1 MQILNCLGIF
11 VRFFSLDFPSMK
23 IRKKKEEKRKTVSFV
38 SVSCTRLFIMSFCFS
53 TGLWVE
59 NVPKNVS
66 GIEHTEVNFSFC
78 KRKKIISSFQ
88 PSVEFH
94 VGTSQLFRRAKE
106 MTGFYMKRNIGQKW
120 VKIRFCSFLHSY
132 WVKSVRI
139 RSFSGPYFPAF
150 GLNTRDTPYLS
161 VFSPNLED
169 TDQKNAKY
177 GHFSR
182 YVKYMQ
188 FPFSKKLLVET

>member
-1 MQILNCLGIF
+1 
-11 VRFFSLDFPSMK
+11 MK

-94 VGTSQLFRRAKE
+94 VETSKLFRRAKE
-106 MTGFYMKRNIGQKW
+106 MTGFYMKRNIGQKL
-120 VKIRFCSFLHSY
+120 VKIRFCFFLHSY

-161 VFSPNLED
+161 VFSPNLEN
-169 TDQKNAKY
+169 TDQKN
-177 GHFSR
+177 
-182 YVKYMQ
+182 
-188 FPFSKKLLVET
+188 SK

>member
-11 VRFFSLDFPSMK
+11 VRCFSLDFPSMK

-106 MTGFYMKRNIGQKW
+106 MTGFYMKRSIGQKW

-161 VFSPNLED
+161 VLES